1 MIGPGD
7 EDELGKGDV
16 EQKPFD
22 PPQKM
27 RTVKAKEIA
36 EVWPY
41 DVEIPADVELDDA
54 LRLYLY
60 QIVPTE
66 EEGKSPYN
74 RIHFPSDGPS
84 FLGLTNDEIKA
95 AGGDGDYFIR
105 LYDKLGTKW
114 IGSKTVI
121 IGQSYRQPHQKRT
134 LGTHVQEVQEPVSQE
149 EEKPKEE
156 DDMNEFAKEQL
167 EKNEAKI
174 GRLENELRTALKEAS
189 DNKLEAIQAQSNTA
203 SIEAVA
209 KESEKRTESEK
220 VALEKEIGK
229 LEAENLRLTGEA
241 AKITGDYEQRLNSE
255 TKRIET
261 DHASKV
267 EGLRKE
273 ILELKDLNHKMEKE
287 NDKMS
292 FAAILKEAKGSGG
305 GGENNSVMMAEI
317 LKHSFDYEGQKLKIH
332 SEERKDERDIAREI
346 ELAKIEN
353 STITPDEDTPDP
365 ETPTPPQTGGTGVGK
380 VVESLLKGGLGPVQE
395 WLSKVGLI
403 VKSPEDIEALKQE
416 YMTAGAEMA
425 EKKIM
430 EAIEE
435 ERKKAAIKEQ
445 QERIAADKKAA
456 SDKKAAAKKKDAE
469 SPKEKKQAEPKDPE
483 KPEKK

>member
-1 MIGPGD
+1 MIGPDDTTD
-7 EDELGKGDV
+7 ESL
-16 EQKPFD
+16 D
-22 PPQKM
+22 PPQKT

-36 EVWPY
+36 EAWPH
-41 DVEIPADVELDDA
+41 DLVIPADKNLEDIFA
-54 LRLYLY
+54 LYLY
-60 QIVPTE
+60 EMDPAA
-66 EEGKSPYN
+66 EEGTSPYR
-74 RIHFPSDGPS
+74 RILFPDDSPAFFGI
-84 FLGLTNDEIKA
+84 TIDEISAMK
-95 AGGDGDYFIR
+95 GDGKYLIR
-105 LYDKLGTKW
+105 LYDRLATKYV
-114 IGSKTVI
+114 GSKVI
-121 IGQSYRQPHQKRT
+121 TIGKGCAPLQRGKILESPVQDTQEYVTQEQSQ
-134 LGTHVQEVQEPVSQE
+134 
-149 EEKPKEE
+149 PKEE

-174 GRLENELRTALKEAS
+174 GRLENELRTASKEAS
-189 DNKLEAIQAQSNTA
+189 DNKLEAMQAQSNTA

-305 GGENNSVMMAEI
+305 SDANSAAIMSEI
-317 LKHSFDYEGQKLKIH
+317 LKSNCAFEIKKMEINSDD
-332 SEERKDERDIAREI
+332 RKDQRDIAREVK
-346 ELAKIEN
+346 LAEIEN
-353 STITPDEDTPDP
+353 LTITPDENTPDP
-365 ETPTPPQTGGTGVGK
+365 ETPTPLQTGGTGVGGM
-380 VVESLLKGGLGPVQE
+380 VESLLKGSLGPVQE

-425 EKKIM
+425 ERKIT
-430 EAIEE
+430 EAIEA

-445 QERIAADKKAA
+445 QERVAADKKAA

-469 SPKEKKQAEPKDPE
+469 KAPEGETPKDPD